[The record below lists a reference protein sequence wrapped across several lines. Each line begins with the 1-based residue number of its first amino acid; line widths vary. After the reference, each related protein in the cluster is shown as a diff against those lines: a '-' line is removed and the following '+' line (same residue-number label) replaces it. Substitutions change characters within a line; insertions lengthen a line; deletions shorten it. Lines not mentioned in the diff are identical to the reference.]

1 MADDPATDADDDR
14 PVAPPRP
21 LRVACVILVLE
32 AGALLAVG
40 GFVLFSTAF
49 GTPESVGRGLLDGAM
64 VLLAAV
70 VLLLGAR
77 GLLLLRPAARTPVVV
92 LQVLAVPV
100 AYSLGIQAGK
110 VAYGGP
116 MLLAALATLYL
127 LFTPPVRAVLERDR
141 SG

>member
-1 MADDPATDADDDR
+1 M
-14 PVAPPRP
+14 
-21 LRVACVILVLE
+21 LV
-32 AGALLAVG
+32 
-40 GFVLFSTAF
+40 STAF
-49 GTPESVGRGLLDGAM
+49 GTPESVGRGVLDGAM
-64 VLLAAV
+64 ALLAAV
-70 VLLLGAR
+70 VLRLGAR

-92 LQVLAVPV
+92 LQLLAVPV

-141 SG
+141 SA